1 MSSLR
6 SARFVFIFGALVLA
20 AGAVAC
26 GSDDDDAAGTTTTAA
41 AAEPVIE
48 VSDAWC
54 RTSPAQVNAGAC
66 YMEISNTGGGEDAL
80 TAASVDATVAAST
93 ELHET
98 IASGADDMGTEEP
111 TTTMADGEGAGA
123 TMGGTD
129 GGMGNG
135 MVEMRQVPRITI
147 PSGGTVSLEP
157 GGYHVMLLELAE
169 PLTEGA
175 TVTITLTFET
185 AESRTVEA
193 QVRAS

>member
-98 IASGADDMGTEEP
+98 VASGADDMGTEEP
-111 TTTMADGEGAGA
+111 TTTMADG
-123 TMGGTD
+123 
-129 GGMGNG
+129 GMGTG
-135 MVEMRQVPRITI
+135 MMEMRQVPRITI
-147 PSGGTVSLEP
+147 PSGAIVSLEP

-169 PLTEGA
+169 PLTEGT

-185 AESRTVEA
+185 AESKTVEA